1 MLMGTMGT
9 MDRRSPLKRHTMVP
23 KLNLEDE
30 GLELDFNVQ
39 ISPKMKSAR
48 QVNMEEVM
56 KTGDF

>member
-1 MLMGTMGT
+1 
-9 MDRRSPLKRHTMVP
+9 MVP

-48 QVNMEEVM
+48 HPNMEEVM